1 MDPSRIFATV
11 AANTR
16 SARALTT
23 FALILSAR
31 LVAAQSDDK
40 LPPRAPS
47 REPSDSAAPYP
58 QLTLREV
65 IERALAVSPI
75 VASGV
80 GSLKDA
86 HAFERVARGTYLPT
100 IAVGSTAT
108 STGQST
114 GSRSGSGSSAGVGRV
129 DTTRAGSNASSVSN
143 FATIGLGATID
154 VFTGGR
160 RRALKD
166 EARAGVRGATSTLD
180 SARYAARFHAE
191 STFYEVIRARD
202 LVQVAQSGLTEAD
215 LLVRYTRDMFRAGTV
230 TKSDLL
236 RAQLQSVTLQTQ
248 LFAAKDTLLA
258 AVYALGWLTGANGPV
273 GAMSDSASEAIRPLS
288 LDDTAVVRVAVE
300 SSPMVVG
307 TIETL
312 AIRQA
317 ALRSARA
324 LYSPTITASA
334 IYNKATISTLPGT
347 ASGNGLTTA
356 TGAVPAIAGRP
367 GWAVSL
373 GTVYPVFNGY
383 QREDSVARAQAAL
396 FVAQSIANDA
406 VRLARS
412 TAARL
417 LSTLHTSSATI
428 ALDVEAV
435 RSARE
440 DLRVQLARYR
450 AGISTMLDV
459 LTSQLALDQAG
470 YNLAQAR
477 NRYHTS
483 RAALEALIGRRL

>member
-1 MDPSRIFATV
+1 MLA
-11 AANTR
+11 
-16 SARALTT
+16 T

-31 LVAAQSDDK
+31 SAAAQSDDK
-40 LPPRAPS
+40 LPSRPPSRAPA
-47 REPSDSAAPYP
+47 DSAAPYP

-65 IERALAVSPI
+65 IERARAVSPI

-80 GSLKDA
+80 GGLKDA
-86 HAFERVARGTYLPT
+86 YAFERVTRGTYLPT
-100 IAVGSTAT
+100 IAVASTAT
-108 STGQST
+108 STYGQST
-114 GSRSGSGSSAGVGRV
+114 GSVSGSGSSAGVGRV
-129 DTTRAGSNASSVSN
+129 DTTRSGGSNASSVSN
-143 FATIGLGATID
+143 FATMGLGATID

-180 SARYAARFHAE
+180 SARYAARFRAE

-248 LFAAKDTLLA
+248 LLAANDTLLA

-273 GAMSDSASEAIRPLS
+273 GAMSDSASEAIRAPA
-288 LDDTAVVRVAVE
+288 LDDTAIVRIAVE

-307 TIETL
+307 ATETL
-312 AIRQA
+312 AIRQG

-334 IYNKATISTLPGT
+334 VYNKATISTVPGT

-356 TGAVPAIAGRP
+356 TGAIPAIAGRP
-367 GWAVSL
+367 GWTVSL

-396 FVAQSIANDA
+396 FVAQSMANDA
-406 VRLARS
+406 VRFARS

-417 LSTLHTSSATI
+417 LSTLHTSTATI
-428 ALDVEAV
+428 ALDVDAV

-477 NRYHTS
+477 NRYHTT
-483 RAALEALIGRRL
+483 RAALEALIGRVL